1 MHSSRATPLPDTR
14 HNRDRVLVTS
24 WPDDTAAGASDDA
37 EDVFAL
43 ARDVGV
49 LSPTW
54 VQTGCVYAPQPGGA
68 FALLVM
74 PGAPNG
80 TKRHNTYHAT
90 CTAVA
95 PSSALYTAYRS
106 GALTWHDFTW
116 RYLAELDANRD
127 GALAQFVEQLC
138 TVPARYRGVLLLGIR
153 QAPGGNEALVRCPR
167 RLLRAW
173 LLDQVEALPEV
184 QRQLT
189 LVRAC

>member
-1 MHSSRATPLPDTR
+1 M
-14 HNRDRVLVTS
+14 LVTS
-24 WPDDTAAGASDDA
+24 RPDDAAAGAGDDA
-37 EDVFAL
+37 EDVLAL
-43 ARDVGV
+43 ARTVGV
-49 LSPTW
+49 LSPAW

-80 TKRHNTYHAT
+80 IKRHNTYHAT

-95 PSSALYTAYRS
+95 PTSALYAAYRS
-106 GALTWHDFTW
+106 GGLTWHDFAL
-116 RYLAELDANRD
+116 RYLVELDAKRD

-138 TVPARYRGVLLLGIR
+138 AVPARYGGVLLLGFR

-173 LLDQVEALPEV
+173 LLNQVDALPDV
-184 QRQLT
+184 QRQRT
-189 LVRAC
+189 QVHAC